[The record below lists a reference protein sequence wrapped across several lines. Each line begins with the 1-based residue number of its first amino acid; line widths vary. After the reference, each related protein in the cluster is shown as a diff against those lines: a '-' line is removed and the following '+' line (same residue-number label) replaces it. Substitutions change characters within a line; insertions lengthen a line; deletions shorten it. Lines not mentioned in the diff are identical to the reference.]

1 MTFSI
6 VACDLEAG
14 DLGIAVASKFLA
26 VGAVVPW
33 ARAGVG
39 AIATQ
44 SWANTSYGPRGLDLL
59 ASGLSPKEALD
70 TLLAEDEGR
79 ATRQV
84 GIIGADGSPAVT
96 YTGEKCFS
104 WAGGTS
110 GTNYACQ
117 GNILV
122 GEETVQA
129 MARTFEQSTGS
140 LAERLLG
147 ALVAGQNAGGDSR
160 GQQGAALLVVR
171 QNAGYGGFNDR
182 MIDLRVDDHLQPIQE
197 LQRLLLLHTLYFSSP
212 DPQDILPIDQALAT
226 ELQTLL
232 TASGDYQGVVTG
244 AYEEQTQRAFR
255 AFTGRENLEE
265 RWFEDALVDRV
276 VLRFLREKFADEPHE

>member
-14 DLGIAVASKFLA
+14 ELGVAVASKFLA

-59 ASGLSPKEALD
+59 ASGLSPKEALE
-70 TLLAEDEGR
+70 TLLGEDEGR

-84 GIIGADGSPAVT
+84 GIVGVDGSPAVT
-96 YTGEKCFS
+96 YTGDQCFS

-110 GTNYACQ
+110 GTTYACQ

-140 LAERLLG
+140 LAQRLLG
-147 ALVAGQNAGGDSR
+147 ALAAGQNAGGDSR
-160 GQQGAALLVVR
+160 GQQSAALLVVR

-197 LQRLLLLHTLYFSSP
+197 LQHLLLLHTLSFSSP
-212 DPQDILPIDQALAT
+212 DPQDILPIDQVLAT
-226 ELQTLL
+226 ELQIML
-232 TASGDYQGVVTG
+232 TASGDYQGVATG
-244 AYEEQTQRAFR
+244 AYDEQTQRAFR

-265 RWFEDALVDRV
+265 RWFEDARVDRV